1 MYDSEQIDKTL
12 TIPTH
17 GVSNFI
23 LKICKRFVCLN
34 LIKELELDKYRAKD
48 ANKQK
53 IEEPKFE
60 DIDEDAKW
68 TAYINSLRAVPELK
82 SGGPTLGSTLK
93 DSFVKPIKEGVEV
106 LDLKEAYQEMYSWN
120 DGNKGQILVGTGK
133 DTYYMDDKANMRKVE
148 SFPHFLAPKDNTVET
163 PITNFLSKIKEVLLN
178 I

>member
-1 MYDSEQIDKTL
+1 M
-12 TIPTH
+12 
-17 GVSNFI
+17 
-23 LKICKRFVCLN
+23 N

-68 TAYINSLRAVPELK
+68 TAYINSLHAVPELK

-93 DSFVKPIKEGVEV
+93 DSFVKPIKEGVTV

-120 DGNKGQILVGTGK
+120 DGNKGQILVGTGN
-133 DTYYMDDKANMRKVE
+133 DTYYMDDKAKMCKVKISPLFFSPKE
-148 SFPHFLAPKDNTVET
+148 DTDETSVTTFLN
-163 PITNFLSKIKEVLLN
+163 KIKEVLLN